1 MDEGDGKFEISDLP
15 EGGDDLRMAL
25 GADLWRS
32 QPPAWEAGGSYLLLN
47 PRLSDARRERILSSD
62 FPDLEDHVWL
72 TTSGTGGRIK
82 VVALARTAL
91 EASARAVNAHLGAG
105 DGEVWLNPLPL
116 FHAGGLGIM
125 LRAAV
130 AGARVEMCGAW
141 NAADY
146 AARAHAVGATLSSL
160 VPTQVHDLVA
170 ARLSPPPTLRAVVV
184 GGAALDASLRRA
196 AAALGWPLWPSYGLT
211 EAASQVATAA
221 PGWADDGLLPL
232 LPHVEARIGD
242 GGVIELRGPS
252 LLTGWLCFQSDGE
265 ARWED
270 PKKDGW
276 LRTGD
281 RGERHGRNLRVLG
294 RADDLRKI
302 RGELVDIAAL
312 ERALQQ
318 RVSSG
323 AVAVRTRNDER
334 NGCVLSVVAENEAAA
349 AEARAAAGIFPPYAR
364 PESFAVGVIERTALG
379 KIVRG

>member
-1 MDEGDGKFEISDLP
+1 
-15 EGGDDLRMAL
+15 MAK

-32 QPPAWEAGGSYLLLN
+32 EPPAWDAGGSYLLLN
-47 PRLSDARRERILSSD
+47 PRMPGALRERILSAD
-62 FPDLEDHVWL
+62 FPDLEEHVWL

-105 DGEVWLNPLPL
+105 AGDVWLNPLPL
-116 FHAGGLGIM
+116 FHAGGLCIVV
-125 LRAAV
+125 RAAIS
-130 AGARVEMCGAW
+130 GARVEMVGGW

-146 AARAHAVGATLSSL
+146 VALAKSAGATLSSL

-170 ARLSPPPTLRAVVV
+170 ARLAAPPSLRAVVV
-184 GGAALDASLRRA
+184 GGATLDAHLQRE
-196 AAALGWPLWPSYGLT
+196 AAALGWPLLPSYGLT

-221 PGWADDGLLPL
+221 PGQADDGLLPL
-232 LPHVEARIGD
+232 LSHCEARIGH
-242 GGVIELRGPS
+242 GSVIELRGAS
-252 LLTGWLCFQSDGE
+252 LLTGWLCLESDG
-265 ARWED
+265 AVRWED

-281 RGERHGRNLRVLG
+281 RGELHGRNLRILG

-318 RVSSG
+318 RVGSG
-323 AVAVRTRNDER
+323 AVAVMTRDDER
-334 NGCVLSVVAENEAAA
+334 NGCVLSVVAENETAA
-349 AEARAAAGIFPPYAR
+349 AEASASADLFPPYAR
-364 PESFAVGVIERTALG
+364 PESFSVGVIKRTALG